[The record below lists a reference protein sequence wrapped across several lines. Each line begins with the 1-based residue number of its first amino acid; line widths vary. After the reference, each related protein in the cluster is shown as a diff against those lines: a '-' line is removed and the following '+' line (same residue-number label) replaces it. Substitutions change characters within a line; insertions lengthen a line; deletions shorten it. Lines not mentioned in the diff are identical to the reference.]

1 MSKVINNNNN
11 RDAKNEFLSKC
22 FIYLKY
28 DFEAIII

>member
-1 MSKVINNNNN
+1 MSKVINNN
-11 RDAKNEFLSKC
+11 RDAKNEFLCKC